1 MNRFFLRFRQFGG
14 LELLREYAR
23 KSILW
28 IAVGQ
33 FLAVLFHKKSLVEAD
48 YTIRKLITPQLR
60 EEFFPVMKQLEKKYE
75 YVELLQKRT
84 NKVWFCW
91 LQGLDQAPD
100 LVKMCYA
107 SLKRHLK
114 GKEII
119 VLTSENIHEYVSFP
133 EFIMEK
139 YKKGILDNTRLSDL
153 ARLELLIKYGGS
165 WIDSTVFCTSDDYPK
180 DILDCDLF
188 VFQQVRKD
196 YTGFMGLSNWF
207 ITACTNNRLLL
218 ILREMHYEYWRRY
231 NCVID
236 YFFFHL
242 FFVMIVKEYPEEIK
256 NMPKYSNRY
265 PLLLKTKL
273 AEVYDEE
280 WMKKLCQQTCFHK
293 LSYRLKGQADRP
305 GTFYD
310 ALKRL

>member
-1 MNRFFLRFRQFGG
+1 MVLVK
-14 LELLREYAR
+14 EYVR
-23 KSILW
+23 KGVLFDAI
-28 IAVGQ
+28 GQ
-33 FLAVLFHKKSLVEAD
+33 FLLVTLRRKTLGQAD
-48 YTIRKLITPQLR
+48 AALRRKIAPKLR
-60 EEFFPVMKQLEKKYE
+60 EEFLPVLKMAAKKYDGVQLEH
-75 YVELLQKRT
+75 KRS

-153 ARLELLIKYGGS
+153 VRLELLIKYGGS

-196 YTGFMGLSNWF
+196 YTGFTGLSNWF

-242 FFVMIVKEYPEEIK
+242 FFVMIAKEYPEEIK

-265 PLLLKTKL
+265 PLLLGKKL
-273 AEVYDEE
+273 AEAYDEE